1 MASHIGVRDLKDL
14 VDCGNKNREFLID
27 EFPIAVGVWG
37 SSVRPRTGVIGVRG
51 FELHEKRVHEIRD
64 IANSDFPRSEVEIA
78 EGVTVGSGNSREEL
92 EEFLDSS
99 SLRRRRS
106 W

>member
-1 MASHIGVRDLKDL
+1 MASHIGVQDLKDL
-14 VDCGNKNREFLID
+14 VDCGNRNREF
-27 EFPIAVGVWG
+27 PIVVGVWG

-78 EGVTVGSGNSREEL
+78 EGVTMGSGNSREEL